1 MPTNPAYL
9 PVYFIGVGPGD
20 PELLTIKGQRIIQGA
35 DVIIYADSLIPAA
48 ILSLAKPNAEIIA
61 TSGLTLEEIVPLMID
76 RVQADKS
83 VVRLHS
89 GDLTLYSAINEQ
101 LQQLRAA
108 QIPCQLIPGI
118 SVFQAAAAALQVE
131 LTVPELVQT
140 IILTRIQG
148 RASAMPP
155 TETLASLAAHRS
167 SLCLYLAA
175 GHIAEAQQQLLQ
187 HYPPDTPVAI
197 CYRVSWP
204 DAQISIVPLSQLAEA
219 STSQGFLR
227 STMYL
232 ISPALAQ
239 VQTGLARSR
248 LYHPQHSHLFR
259 DTANSTGVEINQHV

>member
-1 MPTNPAYL
+1 L

-20 PELLTIKGQRIIQGA
+20 PELLTVKGQRIIQTA
-35 DVIIYADSLIPAA
+35 DVIIYADSLIPAE
-48 ILSLAKPNAEIIA
+48 ILSLAKPSAEIIA

-76 RVQADKS
+76 RVQAYQS
-83 VVRLHS
+83 VARLHS
-89 GDLTLYSAINEQ
+89 GDLTLYSAVNEQ
-101 LQQLRAA
+101 VQALRAA

-118 SVFQAAAAALQVE
+118 SVFQAAAAELQVE

-175 GHIAEAQQQLLQ
+175 GQIVEAQRQLLL

-204 DAQISIVPLSQLAEA
+204 DAKISIVSLDQLAA
-219 STSQGFLR
+219 TSTKQGLQR

-239 VQTGLARSR
+239 VKDATRSR
-248 LYHPQHSHLFR
+248 LYHPSHSHIFR
-259 DTANSTGVEINQHV
+259 DTANSTGTSADEHD

>member
-1 MPTNPAYL
+1 MTSESTYL

-20 PELLTIKGQRIIQGA
+20 PELLTIKGQRIIQTA
-35 DVIIYADSLIPAA
+35 DVIIYADSLIPTEM
-48 ILSLAKPNAEIIA
+48 LRLAKPTAEIIA

-76 RVQADKS
+76 RCQAYKS
-83 VVRLHS
+83 VARLHS
-89 GDLTLYSAINEQ
+89 GDLTLYSAVNEQ
-101 LQQLRAA
+101 LQELQAA

-118 SVFQAAAAALQVE
+118 SVFQAAAAELQIE

-155 TETLASLAAHRS
+155 TETLASLAAHQS

-175 GHIAEAQQQLLQ
+175 GQIAAAQGQLLL
-187 HYPPDTPVAI
+187 HYPPETPVAI

-204 DAQISIVPLSQLAEA
+204 DAKILVVPLSELAA
-219 STSQGFLR
+219 TSVEQGLLR

-239 VQTGLARSR
+239 MKHAARSR
-248 LYHPQHSHLFR
+248 LYHPSHSHIFR
-259 DTANSTGVEINQHV
+259 DTENSTSLSLDQHD

>member
-1 MPTNPAYL
+1 MLSAPTYS

-20 PELLTIKGQRIIQGA
+20 PELLTVKGQRIIQAA
-35 DVIIYADSLIPAA
+35 DVIIYADSLIPAE
-48 ILSLAKPNAEIIA
+48 ILSLAKPSAEIIA
-61 TSGLTLEEIVPLMID
+61 TSGLTLEEIVPLMVD
-76 RVQADKS
+76 RVKAHKL
-83 VVRLHS
+83 VARLHS

-101 LQQLRAA
+101 LQELRTA

-118 SVFQAAAAALQVE
+118 SVFQAAAAELQVE

-155 TETLASLAAHRS
+155 TETLAGLAAHRS

-175 GHIAEAQQQLLQ
+175 GQIIEAQRQLLL

-204 DAQISIVPLSQLAEA
+204 DAQISIVPLNQLAA
-219 STSQGFLR
+219 TSTAQGLVR

-239 VQTGLARSR
+239 VKNATRSR
-248 LYHPQHSHLFR
+248 LYHPEHSHLFR
-259 DTANSTGVEINQHV
+259 DTANSTGISVDEHD

>member
-1 MPTNPAYL
+1 MPSEPTHSPI
-9 PVYFIGVGPGD
+9 YFIGVGPGD
-20 PELLTIKGQRIIQGA
+20 PELLTVKGQRIIQAA
-35 DVIIYADSLIPAA
+35 DVIIYADSLIPTE

-76 RVQADKS
+76 RFQAHKS
-83 VVRLHS
+83 VARLHS
-89 GDLTLYSAINEQ
+89 GDLTLYSAVNEQ
-101 LQQLRAA
+101 LQELRAA

-118 SVFQAAAAALQVE
+118 SVFQAAAAELQVE

-175 GHIAEAQQQLLQ
+175 GQIAAAQRQLLL
-187 HYPPDTPVAI
+187 HYPPETPVAI

-204 DAQISIVPLSQLAEA
+204 DAKISIVPLDKLAA
-219 STSQGFLR
+219 TSTEQGLLR

-239 VQTGLARSR
+239 VKDATRSR
-248 LYHPQHSHLFR
+248 LYHPNHSHIFR
-259 DTANSTGVEINQHV
+259 DTENSTGVSLDQHD

>member
-1 MPTNPAYL
+1 MSSDPKYL

-20 PELLTIKGQRIIQGA
+20 PELLTVKGQRIIQAA
-35 DVIIYADSLIPAA
+35 DVIIYADSLIPTA
-48 ILSLAKPNAEIIA
+48 ILSLAKPTAEIIA

-76 RVQADKS
+76 RYQAHKS
-83 VVRLHS
+83 VARLHS
-89 GDLTLYSAINEQ
+89 GDLTLYSAISEQ
-101 LQQLRAA
+101 LQELQAA

-118 SVFQAAAAALQVE
+118 SVFQAAAAELQVE
-131 LTVPELVQT
+131 LTIPELVQT

-175 GHIAEAQQQLLQ
+175 GQIAAAQSQLLL

-204 DAQISIVPLSQLAEA
+204 DAQISIVPLDQLAET
-219 STSQGFLR
+219 STAQGLLR

-239 VQTGLARSR
+239 VKNFARSR
-248 LYHPQHSHLFR
+248 LYHPSHAHLFR
-259 DTANSTGVEINQHV
+259 DTGNSTGISLDQHD

>member
-1 MPTNPAYL
+1 MPSKPTYSPI
-9 PVYFIGVGPGD
+9 YFIGVGPGD
-20 PELLTIKGQRIIQGA
+20 PELLTVKGQRIIQTA
-35 DVIIYADSLIPAA
+35 DVIIYADSLIPSE
-48 ILSLAKPNAEIIA
+48 ILSLAKPTAEIIA

-76 RVQADKS
+76 RCQAHKS
-83 VVRLHS
+83 VARLHS
-89 GDLTLYSAINEQ
+89 GDLTLYSAVNEQ
-101 LQQLRAA
+101 LQELRTA

-118 SVFQAAAAALQVE
+118 SVFQAAAAELQVE

-175 GHIAEAQQQLLQ
+175 GQIAEAQRQLLL

-204 DAQISIVPLSQLAEA
+204 DAKISIVPLSELAKT
-219 STSQGFLR
+219 STEQGLLR

-239 VQTGLARSR
+239 IKNAARSC
-248 LYHPQHSHLFR
+248 LYHPNHSHIFR
-259 DTANSTGVEINQHV
+259 DTANSTGIRADEHD

>member
-1 MPTNPAYL
+1 MLSESTYL

-20 PELLTIKGQRIIQGA
+20 PELLTVKGQRIIQAA
-35 DVIIYADSLIPAA
+35 DVIIYADSLIPTE
-48 ILSLAKPNAEIIA
+48 ILGLAKPNAEIIA
-61 TSGLTLEEIVPLMID
+61 TSGLTLEKIVPLMID
-76 RVQADKS
+76 RVKARKA
-83 VVRLHS
+83 VARLHS
-89 GDLTLYSAINEQ
+89 GDLTLYSAVNEQ
-101 LQQLRAA
+101 LQELKAA
-108 QIPCQLIPGI
+108 QIPCKLIPGI
-118 SVFQAAAAALQVE
+118 SVFQAAAAELQVE

-155 TETLASLAAHRS
+155 TENLASLAAHRS

-175 GHIAEAQQQLLQ
+175 GQIIEAQRQLLL

-204 DAQISIVPLSQLAEA
+204 DAKILIIPLSKLAE
-219 STSQGFLR
+219 TNTEQGLLR

-239 VQTGLARSR
+239 IKDAARSR
-248 LYHPQHSHLFR
+248 LYHPEHSHIFR
-259 DTANSTGVEINQHV
+259 DTENSTGISPDQHD